1 MLNGIVLHIK
11 LVSINK
17 ADKILRF
24 EKLHLRWKMKKS
36 YPLHNIY
43 NDVLVLKFHLM
54 TTYVKQN
61 NKRK

>member
-24 EKLHLRWKMKKS
+24 EKLHLRTGPVAS
-36 YPLHNIY
+36 YKIGFCTSH
-43 NDVLVLKFHLM
+43 
-54 TTYVKQN
+54 
-61 NKRK
+61 

>member
-24 EKLHLRWKMKKS
+24 EKLHLHWKMLHLRTGPVAS
-36 YPLHNIY
+36 YKIGFCTSH
-43 NDVLVLKFHLM
+43 
-54 TTYVKQN
+54 
-61 NKRK
+61 